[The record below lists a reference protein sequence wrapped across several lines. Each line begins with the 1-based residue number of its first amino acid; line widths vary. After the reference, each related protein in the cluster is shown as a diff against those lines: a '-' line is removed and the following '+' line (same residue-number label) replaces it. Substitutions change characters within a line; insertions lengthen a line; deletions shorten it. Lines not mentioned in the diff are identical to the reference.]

1 MIQVEATSQKI
12 GMSEYAS
19 VRDWCME
26 TGELWTDPDFPAKN
40 SSLFSEEKHLLS
52 IVWKRPKD
60 LVISPEFIVNSHPFN
75 ILPGKLGDNWF
86 VQCLRC
92 MYKSKGLLYRAVP
105 ADQGFLDQ
113 DDYCGVF
120 RFRVWWCGVWREV
133 LVDDRLP
140 TIGNR
145 LVFTSSDRLQSF
157 WAPLL
162 EKAYAK
168 LHGSYESLKY
178 GSVLEGLADLTGG
191 LVEMIPLREDT
202 AMTGRL
208 LLNLLDMTS
217 LVTCTLQLKKEN
229 NGSGSGGS
237 TTSEGSNGS
246 NGRLTASADALN
258 NGVTPGANYRLLSID
273 KVSTMSGE
281 IVQLVHLDSGDV
293 TAYIGTW
300 GPASEAWD
308 EVGPEERARVGLHLA
323 QQGEF
328 WMSYSD
334 FMRTFTHLEIVH
346 LDSETARDEPSMIN
360 KERWNLRFF
369 TGTWQKGVTAGG
381 CRNYTDTF
389 HMNPQLQ
396 ITLNQSESII
406 ISLSQHSVT
415 HPQVIGF
422 TGYSQP
428 PNSDYLG
435 RSYFK
440 SARSLLNSQYTNSRH
455 VSLRS
460 NLNSTSYV
468 ILPTTFEPGQE
479 SSFTFRVLSRGQTK
493 LRQVDVMPAMIKAPV
508 IRAPHHLSE
517 SKGYEQYESLFLE
530 LCDERRTV
538 SAFDL
543 QELLE
548 TCLPNDYIK
557 SMASLDICRLI
568 VSTMEKDRNCLGRLN
583 HANFKDLIVSLKMW
597 QSVFRSHTLEKTGV
611 LRSERLRDALFE
623 IGFKTNNEILGQLLQ
638 RFIRKD
644 GTLRFG
650 DFVSIILTLTSAF
663 SYAEKKDSSK
673 NGVIKISSTEA
684 SFKLH

>member
-1 MIQVEATSQKI
+1 
-12 GMSEYAS
+12 MSEYAS
-19 VRDWCME
+19 VRDWCLE
-26 TGELWTDPDFPAKN
+26 TGDLWTDPDFPATDN
-40 SSLFSEEKHLLS
+40 SLFSHGKQQLN

-60 LVISPEFIVNSHPFN
+60 LVINPEFIVDTHAFDV
-75 ILPGKLGDNWF
+75 LPGKLGDNWF

-92 MYKSKGLLYRAVP
+92 LYNSKGLLYRAVP

-145 LVFTSSDRLQSF
+145 LVFTSSHRLQSF
-157 WAPLL
+157 WASLL

-191 LVEMIPLREDT
+191 VVETLPLRDDPT
-202 AMTGRL
+202 LTGRL

-217 LVTCTLQLKKEN
+217 LVTSTVQVENKEN
-229 NGSGSGGS
+229 NNKTSGSTSSTSSQGSTGSGKL
-237 TTSEGSNGS
+237 GSND
-246 NGRLTASADALN
+246 RLA
-258 NGVTPGANYRLLSID
+258 NGVTPGSNYRLLSID

-281 IVQLVHLDSGDV
+281 LVQLVHLDSGDV
-293 TAYIGTW
+293 CAYVGTW
-300 GPASEAWD
+300 GPASAAWD
-308 EVGPEERARVGLHLA
+308 EVGPEERARVGLHHA

-328 WMSYSD
+328 WMSYTD

-346 LDSETARDEPSMIN
+346 LDSETARDEPSMMD
-360 KERWNLRFF
+360 KDRWNLRLY

-381 CRNYTDTF
+381 CRNYADTF

-406 ISLSQHSVT
+406 LSLSQHSVT

-428 PNSDYLG
+428 PNSDSLG

-460 NLNSTSYV
+460 TLTSTGYV
-468 ILPTTFEPGQE
+468 ILPTTFEPSQE

-493 LRQVDVMPAMIKAPV
+493 LRLVDVVPAMVKAPI
-508 IRAPHHLSE
+508 IRAPQQLRE

-538 SAFDL
+538 SPFDL

-597 QSVFRSHTLEKTGV
+597 QSVFRAHTREKTGV
-611 LRSERLRDALFE
+611 LRSERLREALLE

-638 RFIRKD
+638 RYIRKD

-650 DFVSIILTLTSAF
+650 DFVSIILTLTAAF
-663 SYAEKKDSSK
+663 SYTEKKDSSK
-673 NGVIKISSTEA
+673 NGVIKISTAEMVRA
-684 SFKLH
+684 LLP